1 MLTGRKLM
9 TKTRR
14 SRRFLMRTL
23 NLAFLL
29 ILLAVLAG
37 FSGAM
42 YLVHGM
48 QVQRK
53 ASSLLDRAR
62 IAEAANDLEKTE
74 QALGQYLRLE
84 REHGPTWKWYARV
97 VDQRDS
103 DRRRRARVFLV
114 HEEALRYNPGD
125 PELERRCADLALEL
139 GRYKEAQSH
148 LASLLE
154 KAENDTQSQPAP
166 AAQAELEDLLG
177 QCSRGLTLYE
187 DAEQWF
193 EKSVQHDPSRLA
205 CYDRLARLRRTELR
219 RIEAADGT
227 IRDLVARNSQA
238 GRAYIYRWR
247 YAQEFAPPAEAGDIE
262 KALKL
267 APDDAEVLLS
277 AAIASEQKADLAAA
291 RPYWEKGLKLDPR
304 SVPLSLGLARLEVR
318 EKHPDRAEA
327 VLRQAYQANPSVNL
341 AFELADTLIIQ
352 DKIDGKDQAGDYITL
367 LRKAGLGDTYVRY
380 LEARILVQRKQ
391 WAEAIRP
398 IDDARNALNF
408 DPPLV
413 AQLNLMLAE
422 CYGRVGDEKRRL
434 DALRLAAEGDRAPEF
449 ARIDLAGAMARSGK
463 PDQALAILL
472 PLADRRP
479 ELRLEIVRLLIQQTL
494 KLPQDQRRWQEVE
507 QRLQE
512 AEKALPGA
520 VEDLTALRAD
530 VLGLQGKPDAAKAI
544 LEQAIQRN
552 PKSVRSRIALAALL
566 LGRNDLARAKEV
578 LDQAEH

>member
-154 KAENDTQSQPAP
+154 KAENDTQGQPAA

-187 DAEQWF
+187 DAENWF
-193 EKSVQHDPSRLA
+193 EKSIQHDPGRVA

-219 RIEAADGT
+219 RIEAGDGT
-227 IRDLVARNSQA
+227 IRDMVAENPRA

-247 YAQEFAPPAEAGDIE
+247 YVQEFAPPADAADIPR
-262 KALKL
+262 ALVL
-267 APDDAEVLLS
+267 APDDPEVLLTAAESSEEKQDLKS
-277 AAIASEQKADLAAA
+277 ARTYFEN
-291 RPYWEKGLKLDPR
+291 GFKLDPR
-304 SVPLSLGLARLEVR
+304 NSAFALGLARLEIR
-318 EKHPDRAEA
+318 EGRLDRAED
-327 VLRQAYQANPSVNL
+327 VLRRAHQANPSVTL
-341 AFELADTLIIQ
+341 AFFLAEILISQ
-352 DKIDGKDQAGDYITL
+352 DKFAGKDQAAGYIEL
-367 LRKAGLGDTYVRY
+367 LQTAGFGDTLVRF
-380 LEARILVQRKQ
+380 LEAESLFQRKE
-391 WAEAIRP
+391 WKEAIPRLEM
-398 IDDARNALNF
+398 ARTVLGAE
-408 DPPLV
+408 PQLV
-413 AQLNLMLAE
+413 TQLN
-422 CYGRVGDEKRRL
+422 
-434 DALRLAAEGDRAPEF
+434 
-449 ARIDLAGAMARSGK
+449 
-463 PDQALAILL
+463 
-472 PLADRRP
+472 
-479 ELRLEIVRLLIQQTL
+479 
-494 KLPQDQRRWQEVE
+494 
-507 QRLQE
+507 
-512 AEKALPGA
+512 
-520 VEDLTALRAD
+520 
-530 VLGLQGKPDAAKAI
+530 
-544 LEQAIQRN
+544 
-552 PKSVRSRIALAALL
+552 
-566 LGRNDLARAKEV
+566 
-578 LDQAEH
+578 